1 MNRTEPTISQALIA
15 TLRDQLDRQCFH
27 DFAPRYLEEPRG
39 MIKGRAGLIL
49 APATT
54 SEVQKII
61 RACNQHQAPVI
72 PYGGGTGLVGGQ
84 VSGDHPNAVLLSM
97 ERMNRIRSLSPDDN
111 ILIAEAGVILASIQD
126 AAEQADRL
134 FPLSL
139 ASEGSCQIGGNLSTN
154 AGGVGVLRYGNA
166 RDLCLGL
173 EAVLPNGEVWNGL
186 SRLRKD
192 NTGYDLKNLL
202 IGAEGSLGII
212 TAASLKLFPRPT
224 RYHAALVQLRDPNAA
239 LTLLTRCQAGLAGMV
254 SAFELI
260 HRQGLEFLA
269 EKLPQIRVPVMGSG
283 DWYALIDLGVVGDV
297 HLADRF
303 ETLLGN
309 ALEDGLISDALI
321 AQNAAQRQEFWTV
334 RETIPEANR
343 LIGAIYSHDISVPVS
358 RIPDL
363 IKSGQALIKTIGD
376 FRINCFGHVGDGN
389 LHYNFYPPKGK
400 NRADY
405 LHLQAPIKEAIYG
418 LVYELG
424 GSMSAEHGIGRMKL
438 ADLQRYGD
446 PAKLAAM
453 RAIKTALDPVGIL
466 NPGAVVDFGAGGGT
480 GG

>member
-1 MNRTEPTISQALIA
+1 
-15 TLRDQLDRQCFH
+15 
-27 DFAPRYLEEPRG
+27 
-39 MIKGRAGLIL
+39 
-49 APATT
+49 
-54 SEVQKII
+54 V
-61 RACNQHQAPVI
+61 
-72 PYGGGTGLVGGQ
+72 
-84 VSGDHPNAVLLSM
+84 
-97 ERMNRIRSLSPDDN
+97 
-111 ILIAEAGVILASIQD
+111 
-126 AAEQADRL
+126 
-134 FPLSL
+134 
-139 ASEGSCQIGGNLSTN
+139 
-154 AGGVGVLRYGNA
+154 
-166 RDLCLGL
+166 GL

-224 RYHAALVQLRDPNAA
+224 SNHAA
-239 LTLLTRCQAGLAGMV
+239 LTLLARCQAGLAGMV

-260 HRQGLEFLA
+260 HRQGLDFLA
-269 EKLPQIRVPVMGSG
+269 EKLPQIRVPAMGSG
-283 DWYALIDLGVVGDV
+283 DWYALIDLGVTGDV
-297 HLADRF
+297 QLADRF
-303 ETLLGN
+303 ETLLAN

-363 IKSGQALIKTIGD
+363 IERGQALIKTIGD
-376 FRINCFGHVGDGN
+376 LRINCFGHVGDGN
-389 LHYNFYPPKGK
+389 LHYNIYPPKGK

-405 LHLQAPIKEAIYG
+405 LHLLAPIKEAIYG

-424 GSMSAEHGIGRMKL
+424 GSMSAEHGIGRMYL

-453 RAIKTALDPVGIL
+453 RAIKKALDPVGIL
-466 NPGAVVDFGAGGGT
+466 NPGAVVDFGAGGSTDG
-480 GG
+480 